1 LGQQISALARQ
12 LQNATNVVERKAL
25 VAEIQALTDQMKPTP
40 TTADDVQT
48 LRTDIHALGRA
59 IQQRTN
65 TAAEDNQVAAFVH
78 TLLAQFNC

>member
-1 LGQQISALARQ
+1 LGQAISALARR
-12 LQNATNVVERKAL
+12 LHNASNVVERKAL
-25 VAEIQALTDQMKPTP
+25 VGEIQALTDQKKHTP

-48 LRTDIHALGRA
+48 LRTDIHALGRG

-78 TLLAQFNC
+78 NLLAQFNC